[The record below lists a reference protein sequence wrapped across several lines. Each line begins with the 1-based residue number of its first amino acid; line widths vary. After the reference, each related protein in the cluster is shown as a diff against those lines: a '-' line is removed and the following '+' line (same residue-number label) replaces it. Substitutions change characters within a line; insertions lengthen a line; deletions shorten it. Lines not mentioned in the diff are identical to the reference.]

1 MNYSFIN
8 PLSFGDEA
16 NEEAI
21 EIALDFP
28 GDNKFRKLIGA
39 RMRILFL
46 DTFIDYNFGSTSNA
60 INAGV
65 GIDSN
70 EVSSKVSAS

>member
-1 MNYSFIN
+1 MQYSFVN
-8 PLSFGDEA
+8 PLSFGDET
-16 NEEAI
+16 NEDEAGEDI

-39 RMRILFL
+39 RMRILFV
-46 DTFIDYNFGSTSNA
+46 DAYFDYNMGTTSNA

-65 GIDSN
+65 GITFR
-70 EVSSKVSAS
+70 